1 VRRNGNRVTRVVGAL
16 TIVAAS
22 LAFAVPVSAQEAPPE
37 LTTTTT
43 PPTTVA
49 PTTTTT
55 LAPCDPN
62 GDIAVTFVGSPVIRA
77 NDVITFSI
85 DRVLA
90 GQVSGDRIDVVFPR
104 DERFLID
111 KDVYVVTASFN
122 IETRQLES
130 KVRRLPTQAAHC
142 FVKDPIV
149 TQHADSTPID
159 TGVFSGMSG
168 NWTRVPLAFA
178 IPLGVSVGILTVLV
192 IVRRSTFWAIRR
204 TIGRRLEARRRRR
217 LQQQVGV

>member
-1 VRRNGNRVTRVVGAL
+1 VTRVVGAF
-16 TIVAAS
+16 TIVAAAS
-22 LAFAVPVSAQEAPPE
+22 FWFAVAVSAQEAPPE
-37 LTTTTT
+37 VTTTAVA
-43 PPTTVA
+43 TTVA

-62 GDIAVTFVGSPVIRA
+62 GDVALTFVGSPVIRA
-77 NDVITFSI
+77 NDVITFSV
-85 DRVLA
+85 DRVLS
-90 GQVSGDRIDVVFPR
+90 GQAPGDRVDVVFPR

-130 KVRRLPTQAAHC
+130 KVRRLPTQAVHC

-159 TGVFSGMSG
+159 TGVFAGMSG
-168 NWTRVPLAFA
+168 NWKRVPLAFA
-178 IPLGVSVGILTVLV
+178 IPLGVAVAILTVLV